1 MDILWMNMGNDGSLI
16 LGGTFSTEP
25 RGCTDTAPGGDAAP
39 IQGSH
44 RAVADAPPAL
54 IKGTV

>member
-25 RGCTDTAPGGDAAP
+25 RGCTDTDAAP